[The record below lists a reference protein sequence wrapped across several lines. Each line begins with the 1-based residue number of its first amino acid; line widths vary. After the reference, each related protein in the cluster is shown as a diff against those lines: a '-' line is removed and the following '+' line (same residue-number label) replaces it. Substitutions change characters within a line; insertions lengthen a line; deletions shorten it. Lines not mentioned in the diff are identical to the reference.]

1 MIERERLSV
10 TTIVPFLPMVYT
22 PSMKKA
28 LLFTLILS
36 FLLTAL
42 SAQEYVHSTEHFDFI
57 YSDETEESAAE
68 IVSVAEGY
76 YSKLVAFFDFDPEIH
91 IPVYFE
97 SDYKQYNAHYSSY
110 SSSHIVMYVTS
121 SLPEL
126 FSNTAEPFRLTFYHE
141 LTHAFTASIS
151 NGFFS
156 FLRSVFGDII
166 TPGSLYLDMSFVEG
180 IAVYVESTEGEGRLN
195 DPYSM
200 ALISEISAEGFPFT
214 SHADIAGGLD
224 IAPSGNLSYIAGA
237 GFLEYLGNT
246 YSPEKVYAF
255 IRTAYLFPISTT
267 NGIFRKTFGIS
278 IKDAWNGYID
288 SSTLTVETE
297 ESVNITGWGGW
308 NNLVID
314 SGTLYVKDS
323 KTSSVCALEKDG
335 SAKERIALSY
345 SYPDDLSFSPSFILS
360 PYVGTKERSV
370 SILKRDGRGWRTF
383 SDYYTG
389 LLLSDE
395 YVLLLSE
402 SDRNTV
408 LECRSIEKGE
418 LISSWELGRDITV
431 NEGVAL
437 SPTEALFLVSQ
448 NGSTSLLHVDT
459 EKGEPGLISFDSSI
473 YIHSLSMNE
482 DSTIGFSYIEKDG
495 LFTKYGEYDP
505 ANGTYRLSGNN
516 FKGGVYYPVKDSGG
530 VIYYVSSYVYGK
542 KVSRIDSSSLTFGEE
557 MSVTETEFVPSHPS
571 YSISSLEKRRYN
583 PLEFMKKG
591 VLLPVSGTAGLY
603 TGELSGLGFTATNI
617 DASEKHILTASIG
630 YAFEKETPTMM
641 VGYSYCD
648 YFSTTFSAFR
658 SGTST
663 SFEWNITGKWTKNL
677 GAYNRNITLSDTVAL
692 YSLNGKSGAVNR
704 FTFVYSDLRQSGI
717 GRWAVSG
724 WAGETVLENISPSA
738 TLYLYLPRLIPV
750 ENTTRLSY
758 NLPLRLSVGVTDAVK
773 RASFLASADLY
784 LFTWEIQKSVD
795 WLSVYLQYLN
805 FMFSYRGTL
814 ESNGWSYSD
823 SYSLKAK
830 LSLTPLI
837 GSFSQTA
844 MSLNAALTYT
854 SGAFRFSWNF
864 AFGG

>member
-28 LLFTLILS
+28 LLFTLVLS
-36 FLLTAL
+36 LLLTSLCA
-42 SAQEYVHSTEHFDFI
+42 AEYVHSTEHFDFI
-57 YSDETEESAAE
+57 YSEETEESAAE
-68 IVSVAEGY
+68 IASVAEEY
-76 YSKLVAFFDFDPEIH
+76 YSKLVSFFDYDPEIH

-126 FSNTAEPFRLTFYHE
+126 FSNTSEPFRLTFYHE

-156 FLRSVFGDII
+156 FLRTLFGDFL

-195 DPYSM
+195 APYSM

-224 IAPSGNLSYIAGA
+224 ITPSGNLSYIAGA

-246 YSPEKVYAF
+246 YGPEKVYAF

-267 NGIFRKTFGIS
+267 NGIFKKTFGIS

-288 SSTLTVETE
+288 SSTLTVERK

-308 NNLVID
+308 NNLTLD

-323 KTSSVCALEKDG
+323 KTSSICALEKDG
-335 SAKERIALSY
+335 SAKERTALSY

-370 SILKRDGRGWRTF
+370 SILKRDGRVWRTF

-395 YVLLLSE
+395 RVLLLSE

-408 LECRSIEKGE
+408 LELRRTEDGE
-418 LISSWELGRDITV
+418 LISSWDLGRDITV

-448 NGSTSLLHVDT
+448 NGSTSILHVDT
-459 EKGEPGLISFDSSI
+459 EKRDLGLISFDSSI

-495 LFTKYGEYDP
+495 LFTKYGEYDYES
-505 ANGTYRLSGNN
+505 GTYILSEDN
-516 FKGGVYYPVKDSGG
+516 FTGGVYYPVKDSTLI
-530 VIYYVSSYVYGK
+530 IYYVSSYVYGK
-542 KVSRIDSSSLTFGEE
+542 KVSRIEEEALTFSEE
-557 MSVTETEFVPSHPS
+557 ISVTETDFVPSHPS
-571 YSISSLEKRRYN
+571 YSTSSLEKRRYN

-591 VLLPVSGTAGLY
+591 VLLPFSGTAGLY

-641 VGYSYCD
+641 VGYSYSDC
-648 YFSTTFSAFR
+648 FSTTFSAFNEG
-658 SGTST
+658 SST
-663 SFEWNITGKWTKNL
+663 SFEWDITGKWTKNL
-677 GAYNRNITLSDTVAL
+677 GAYNRNIILSDTLAL
-692 YSLNGKSGAVNR
+692 FSLKGETGAVNR
-704 FTFVYSDLRQSGI
+704 FIFAYSDLRQSGW
-717 GRWAVSG
+717 GRWALSG
-724 WAGETVLENISPSA
+724 WAGEAAIENISPSA
-738 TLYLYLPRLIPV
+738 ALYLYLPRLIPV

-758 NLPLRLSVGVTDAVK
+758 NLPLRLSLSVTDAVK
-773 RASFLASADLY
+773 NASFRASADLY

-795 WLSVYLQYLN
+795 WMSVYLQYIN
-805 FMFSYRGTL
+805 FIFSYRGTL
-814 ESNGWSYSD
+814 ESRGWTYSD

-844 MSLNAALTYT
+844 MSLNASLTYA
-854 SGAFRFSWNF
+854 SGAFRFSWSF
-864 AFGG
+864 ALGE

>member
-10 TTIVPFLPMVYT
+10 TPVVPFLRMIYT

-36 FLLTAL
+36 FLVTAL
-42 SAQEYVHSTEHFDFI
+42 SAAEYVHSTEHFDFI

-68 IVSVAEGY
+68 IVSVAEQY
-76 YSKLVAFFDFDPEIH
+76 YSKLVTFFDFDPEIH

-97 SDYKQYNAHYSSY
+97 SDYKQYNAHYTSY
-110 SSSHIVMYVTS
+110 SSSHIVMYVTAS
-121 SLPEL
+121 IPEL
-126 FSNTAEPFRLTFYHE
+126 FANTSEPFRLTFYHE

-195 DPYSM
+195 DPYST

-214 SHADIAGGLD
+214 SHSDIAGGLD

-246 YSPEKVYAF
+246 CGPEKVYAF

-267 NGIFRKTFGIS
+267 NGIFRKTFGLS

-297 ESVNITGWGGW
+297 ESENITGWGGW
-308 NNLVID
+308 NNLTID
-314 SGTLYVKDS
+314 NGRLYVKDS
-323 KTSSVCALEKDG
+323 KSASLYALEKDG
-335 SAKERIALSY
+335 RTKKRVALSY
-345 SYPDDLSFSPSFILS
+345 SSPDDLSFSPSYILS
-360 PYVGTKERSV
+360 PYVGVKERSV
-370 SILKRDGRGWRTF
+370 SVLKRNGSVYRTF
-383 SDYYTG
+383 DDCYTG

-395 YVLLLSE
+395 YVLILSE

-408 LECRSIEKGE
+408 LECRTVEDGG
-418 LISSWELGRDITV
+418 LVSSWELGRDITV

-437 SPTEALFLVSQ
+437 GSAEAVFLVSQ

-459 EKGEPGLISFDSSI
+459 EKSRLSLISFDSSI

-505 ANGTYRLSGNN
+505 ADGTYRLSSDN
-516 FKGGVYYPVKDSGG
+516 FKGGVYYPVKDTSG

-542 KVSRIDSSSLTFGEE
+542 KVSRIDIASLTFGEE
-557 MSVTETEFVPSHPS
+557 MSVTENEFVPRLSDS
-571 YSISSLEKRRYN
+571 SLSSLEKRRYN
-583 PLEFMKKG
+583 PLAFMKKG
-591 VLLPVSGTAGLY
+591 VLLPFSGTAGIY
-603 TGELSGLGFTATNI
+603 SGELSGLGLTATSI
-617 DASEKHILTASIG
+617 DPSEKHIFTASIG

-641 VGYSYCD
+641 IGYSYSDC
-648 YFSTTFSAFR
+648 FSTTFSAFNEK
-658 SGTST
+658 SST
-663 SFEWNITGKWTKNL
+663 SFEWDITGKWTKNL

-692 YSLNGKSGAVNR
+692 YSLNGEAGAVNR
-704 FTFVYSDLRQSGI
+704 FTFVYSDLRQSGL

-724 WAGETVLENISPSA
+724 WAGETALENISPSA
-738 TLYLYLPRLIPV
+738 ALYLYLARLIPV

-773 RASFLASADLY
+773 RASFQASADLY

-805 FMFSYRGTL
+805 FMFSYRGKL

-823 SYSLKAK
+823 SCSLRAK
-830 LSLTPLI
+830 LSLTPLV
-837 GSFSQTA
+837 GSFSETA

-864 AFGG
+864 AFGE